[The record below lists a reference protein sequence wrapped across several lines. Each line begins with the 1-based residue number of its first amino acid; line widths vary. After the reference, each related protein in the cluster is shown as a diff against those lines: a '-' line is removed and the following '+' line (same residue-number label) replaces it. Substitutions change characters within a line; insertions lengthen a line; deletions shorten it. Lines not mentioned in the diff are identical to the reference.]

1 MLIEDGYA
9 HSLKALLEKSRAEE
23 MELAARRAHVDPSDV
38 AYTVRMIDRI
48 ARLWTRSQPLPPH
61 WSATRRPSSFHR

>member
-23 MELAARRAHVDPSDV
+23 MGLAARRADGEPSAGAYADRVIDWV
-38 AYTVRMIDRI
+38 ARF
-48 ARLWTRSQPLPPH
+48 WTRTRLQRRGGA
-61 WSATRRPSSFHR
+61 SATWV